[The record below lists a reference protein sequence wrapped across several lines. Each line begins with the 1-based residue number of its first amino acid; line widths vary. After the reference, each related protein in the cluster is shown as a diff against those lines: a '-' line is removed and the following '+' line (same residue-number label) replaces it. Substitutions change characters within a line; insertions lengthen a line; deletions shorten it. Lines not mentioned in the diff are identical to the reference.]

1 MVKKFIGKHYSVG
14 YSRKEKTVQIVYK
27 HTLVFLKVY
36 RRVCDAVD
44 FFASLKNVSDIKELL
59 NV

>member
-1 MVKKFIGKHYSVG
+1 MVEKFIGKHYSVG
-14 YSRKEKTVQIVYK
+14 YSREEKTVQIVYK
-27 HTLVFLKVY
+27 HTIVFLKVY
-36 RRVCDAVD
+36 CRVCDAVD

>member
-1 MVKKFIGKHYSVG
+1 MVEKFIGKHYCVG
-14 YSRKEKTVQIVYK
+14 YSREEKTVQIAYQ

-44 FFASLKNVSDIKELL
+44 FFAFLKNVSDIKELL
-59 NV
+59 NI